1 MAAVM
6 ALGQDRRR
14 RNLTILGGV
23 TILFLLLAVVAVL
36 QRAGELAPK
45 FDPRAF
51 FPGLPQTV
59 NNLGEVTVVSKTG
72 GTIHVK
78 LMNDNWVVEERNNF
92 PADQAQMR
100 ATAVGIADLQILEPK
115 TARADWLG
123 FLGLTPPPD
132 GEAVRVTL
140 TDTSGKM
147 LADLLLGHAQGNPDD
162 LGRSTLY
169 VKKPDDA
176 QSWLARGYLT
186 PKPNISDWL
195 NKGIVDI
202 ARDRVKGAVVT
213 PATGPGY
220 TLSRDTKDAQ
230 DFKLLDLP
238 RGREL
243 AFEGSPDGVAGA
255 IVGFQFDDVAK
266 ADPADYA
273 KAPQSV
279 FNTFDGLAIT
289 VKIATKGM
297 DHWAT
302 VSASASNPMAQ
313 DEAMKLNAAVNG
325 WAFKLPESKVLQILA
340 ARETLLKPPPGK

>member
-1 MAAVM
+1 MAAAM
-6 ALGQDRRR
+6 ALGQDKRR

-23 TILFLLLAVVAVL
+23 TAFFLLLAVVAVF

-45 FDPRAF
+45 FDPRPF

-59 NNLGEVTVVSKTG
+59 NNLGLVTVTSKTG
-72 GTIHVK
+72 GTIHVR
-78 LMNDNWVVEERNNF
+78 LTNDNWVLEERNNF

-100 ATAVGIADLQILEPK
+100 ATAVAIADLQVLEPK
-115 TARADWLG
+115 TARADWLS
-123 FLGLTPPPD
+123 FLGLTPPPEGD
-132 GEAVRVTL
+132 AVRVTL
-140 TDTSGKM
+140 TDKGGKV
-147 LADLLLGHAQGNPDD
+147 LADLLVGHAQGNPDE

-169 VKKPDDA
+169 VKKPDET
-176 QSWLARGYLT
+176 QSWLARSYLT
-186 PKPNISDWL
+186 PKPNLSDWL
-195 NKGIVDI
+195 DKGIVNI

-213 PATGPGY
+213 PAAGPGY

-230 DFKLLDLP
+230 DFKMLDLP
-238 RGREL
+238 KGREL

-255 IVGFQFDDVAK
+255 IVGFGFDDVAK

-273 KAPQSV
+273 KAPQSL

-302 VSASASNPMAQ
+302 VSAAGSNPMAQ
-313 DEAMKLNAAVNG
+313 EEATKLNGAVNG
-325 WAFKLPESKVLQILA
+325 WAFKLPESKVQQILA
-340 ARETLLKPPPGK
+340 TRETLLKPPPGK